1 MPHRL
6 ADRLHDTRQR
16 LFVGRSAEL
25 GLFAEAVAA
34 AVLPYFVLYV
44 YGPGGI
50 GKTTLLQA
58 FLRHCAQQGVAAW
71 YVDARLL
78 DPLPEA
84 LLAALRRTLGLA
96 GDADPMA
103 ALADRSARQVLLIDT
118 CEAIA
123 GLDGWLRETFLP
135 QLPDQVLVVLAGRHA
150 PEAAW
155 TTDPGWQALMRVVP
169 LRNLA
174 PPDSRAYLTRRAIPD
189 DYHAACLTLSYGHPL
204 AISLLADVLE
214 QRPDRALSLEAS
226 PDLIRVLLQRFL
238 QEVALPV
245 HRAALEVCALVHYT
259 TEDVLAALLE
269 EAEAPAVFAWLRDRS
284 FIEAGRMGL
293 FPHDLAREVLL
304 SDLRWR
310 NPEGYT
316 WLHQRAR
323 RYYTERLKQAQG
335 HAART
340 LLADY
345 TWLHRDSPL
354 LRPFFAQLRTGWQQ
368 STAYFT
374 DALHPDDPPRLA
386 AMVDRHEGPASA
398 RWAQHW
404 CTRQP
409 QGVLVFR
416 NPQGQPV
423 GFLLTLALEHLP
435 EADRAADPATEAA
448 WQYLARHAPLR
459 PGETALMARF
469 WMDAEAHQA
478 VSPVQNLISVQR
490 VRQYLGTP
498 GLACSFIA
506 CHQPDFWQFIFAFAD
521 LHRLPEADFTLDGH
535 RYGVFGHDWRAVPPL
550 AWLDRLAERTG
561 TVVPEPQTSLSEAPL
576 LVLSRADFEAA
587 LRQAFRHYDRP
598 SDLRGNP
605 LLRARL
611 VLDRTGPDADEADR
625 IEALRGL
632 LTEAA
637 AALQASPRAEKL
649 YRALYRAYLHP
660 APSQEMAAERLGL
673 PFSTYRRHL
682 KAGLDQVTELL
693 WQQELSVKG

>member
-6 ADRLHDTRQR
+6 ADRLQDTRRR

-25 GLFAEAVAA
+25 ALFAEAVAA
-34 AVLPYFVLYV
+34 ETLPYFLFYV
-44 YGPGGI
+44 HGPGGI

-58 FLRHCAQQGVAAW
+58 FLRHCAEQGVPAW
-71 YVDARLL
+71 YLDARLL

-84 LLAALRRTLGLA
+84 LLGALRRSLGLA
-96 GDADPMA
+96 AGADPVA
-103 ALADRSARQVLLIDT
+103 ALAEHPARQVLLIDT

-150 PEAAW
+150 PTAAW
-155 TTDPGWQALMRVVP
+155 TADPGWQALMRVLP
-169 LRNLA
+169 LRNLD
-174 PPDSRAYLTRRAIPD
+174 PPDSRAYLTHRAIPD
-189 DYHAACLTLSYGHPL
+189 DYHAAFLTLSYGHPL

-214 QRPDRALSLEAS
+214 QRPDRPLPLDAS
-226 PDLIRVLLQRFL
+226 PDLIRVLLERFL
-238 QEVALPV
+238 QEVTQPV

-259 TEDVLAALLE
+259 TEDLLAALLE
-269 EAEAPAVFAWLRDRS
+269 EAEVQAVFTWLRDLS

-316 WLHQRAR
+316 ALHQRAR

-335 HAART
+335 QAART

-354 LRPFFAQLRTGWQQ
+354 LRPFFAQLRAGWQHQ
-368 STAYFT
+368 EVPFT
-374 DALHPDDPPRLA
+374 DAMHPDDPPLLA
-386 AMVDRHEGPASA
+386 AMVARHEGPASA
-398 RWAQHW
+398 HWAQHW
-404 CTRQP
+404 FERQP

-416 NPQGQPV
+416 NPQGTPV
-423 GFLLTLALEHLP
+423 GFLLTLALEQLP
-435 EADRAADPATEAA
+435 EAARAADPATETA

-498 GLACSFIA
+498 GLACSFIV

-521 LHRLPEADFTLDGH
+521 IHRLPEADFTLDDH
-535 RYGVFGHDWRAVPPL
+535 RYGLFGHDWRAVPPV
-550 AWLDRLAERTG
+550 AWLDRLAERSG
-561 TVVPEPQTSLSEAPL
+561 TVVPEPQTTLPETPV
-576 LVLSRADFEAA
+576 LVLGHTDFEAA

-598 SDLRGNP
+598 SELRGNP
-605 LLRARL
+605 LLHARL
-611 VLDRTGPDADEADR
+611 VLDRTGPEADEADR
-625 IEALRGL
+625 IDALRGL
-632 LTEAA
+632 LAEATA
-637 AALQASPRAEKL
+637 TLQASPRTEKR
-649 YRALYRAYLHP
+649 YHALYRTYLHP
-660 APSQEMAAERLGL
+660 APSQERAAERLGL

-682 KAGLDQVTELL
+682 KAGLEQVTDLL
-693 WQQELSVKG
+693 WQQELAMKE